1 MHHMNGPAR
10 GHGGRNIVFTGVV
23 LVAVGCGGLAEAQY
37 SPNIQGGGSTLAG
50 PTLSS
55 GFQLLRNAADQST
68 GSCVGHIRP
77 ARMHRRGLSDRQLEN
92 LPLRIDR
99 QRSRAVH
106 VPRA

>member
-50 PTLSS
+50 STVKIS
-55 GFQLLRNAADQST
+55 GAEKISVECGKSVAA
-68 GSCVGHIRP
+68 P
-77 ARMHRRGLSDRQLEN
+77 
-92 LPLRIDR
+92 
-99 QRSRAVH
+99 
-106 VPRA
+106 